1 MKVVTAETGESE
13 NSTIE
18 RLFKAGVQYAYSK
31 SRRHPSISP
40 FIFGS
45 KNRVEIFNLET
56 VFGALSLAKEFVK
69 SLGKERKVVLIV
81 GGKQE
86 SRDMVEKAADAI
98 GMPRVAGRFIG
109 GTLTNFVQIRKR
121 IEKLEK
127 FLEEKESGELNRY
140 TKKERLLIDRE
151 ITRLIH
157 NFGGI
162 RTMKA
167 LPSALI
173 VIDSKRENIAVKEAK
188 DLKIPVIALLNSDCN
203 LKEVN
208 YPVPGNDSLKSS
220 ISIFLDEMV
229 QSYKEG
235 LKSITSSP
243 EIS

>member
-1 MKVVTAETGESE
+1 MAVETGEIE
-13 NSTIE
+13 NPTIE

-31 SRRHPSISP
+31 SRRHPSVSP

-56 VFGALSLAKEFVK
+56 VFGALTLSKEFVK

-86 SRDMVEKAADAI
+86 AREIVERAADSI

-109 GTLTNFVQIRKR
+109 GSLTNFPQIRKR
-121 IEKLEK
+121 VEKLEK

-151 ITRLIH
+151 IARLTH

-167 LPSALI
+167 LPAALI

-188 DLKIPVIALLNSDCN
+188 DLGIPVIALLNSDCN
-203 LKEVN
+203 LKEVA

-220 ISIFLDEMV
+220 ISIFLEEMTEA
-229 QSYKEG
+229 YKEG
-235 LKSITSSP
+235 QKSITTSP
-243 EIS
+243 ELS